1 MLDGRQ
7 REPENTISM
16 ELNKA
21 VATRMERRRQ
31 FGGIILQ
38 SRITRIWIR
47 IKNREESK
55 MIPRFLIWMTEF
67 MAGLSLRW
75 GKFRRGAHTDW
86 RGL

>member
-21 VATRMERRRQ
+21 VATRMERRKQ
-31 FGGIILQ
+31 FGEIILQ

-55 MIPRFLIWMTEF
+55 MIPRFLI
-67 MAGLSLRW
+67 
-75 GKFRRGAHTDW
+75 
-86 RGL
+86 